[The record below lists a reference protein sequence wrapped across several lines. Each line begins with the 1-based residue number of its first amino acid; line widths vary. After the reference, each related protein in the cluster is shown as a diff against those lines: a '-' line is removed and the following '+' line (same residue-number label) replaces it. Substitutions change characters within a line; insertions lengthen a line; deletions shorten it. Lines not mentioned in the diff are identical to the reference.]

1 MTAGELAALLRGV
14 RERIVPELEHV
25 VTAVT
30 VDAAR
35 RARAYIG
42 QERPEWPPLADITV
56 ADKTALGYVGHVSP
70 TDPLLRTGE
79 MRDSIEGQ
87 VDGLVGVIGSN
98 DKKALWQEFGAH
110 GTGRNRAGELP
121 PRPFIGL
128 GMQHAA
134 AESEGLMLDAAA
146 RAFEGGGE

>member
-1 MTAGELAALLRGV
+1 MTAAELAALLRDAQ
-14 RERIVPELEHV
+14 ERIVPELERV

-42 QERPEWPPLADITV
+42 QERPEWPPLADSTV

-79 MRDSIEGQ
+79 MRESIEGN
-87 VDGLVGVIGSN
+87 VEGLVGTTGSN
-98 DKKALWQEFGAH
+98 DRKALWQEFGAH
-110 GTGRNRAGELP
+110 GTGPNRAGELP

-134 AESEGLMLDAAA
+134 EASEGLMLDAAA
-146 RAFEGGGE
+146 RIFEGGE

>member
-1 MTAGELAALLRGV
+1 MTVGELAALLRGV
-14 RERIVPELEHV
+14 QQRIPAEMERV

-42 QERPEWPPLADITV
+42 QERPEWPPLADSTV
-56 ADKTALGYVGHVSP
+56 EDKRALGYTGHISP

-98 DKKALWQEFGAH
+98 DKKALWQECGAH
-110 GTGRNRAGELP
+110 RTGRNRAGELP

-134 AESEGLMLDAAA
+134 AESEALMLDAAA